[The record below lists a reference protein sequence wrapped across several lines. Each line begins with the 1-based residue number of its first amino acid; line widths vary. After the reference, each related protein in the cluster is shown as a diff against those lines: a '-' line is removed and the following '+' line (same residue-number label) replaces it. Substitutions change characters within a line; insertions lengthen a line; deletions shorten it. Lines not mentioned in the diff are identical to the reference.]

1 MVVAFEVGQRICTCL
16 NLVVL
21 IRKMFCQYGNN
32 VRFADSFVI
41 PGLRETD
48 IQRQMEGKGVY

>member
-1 MVVAFEVGQRICTCL
+1 MSKFGCTH
-16 NLVVL
+16 

-48 IQRQMEGKGVY
+48 IQRQMEGVMAIFLS